1 MYYMLFCCGLIFLL
15 AVIIGFR
22 RGILGSL
29 LRVVS
34 IIISIVATIVLA
46 PIVVDLLYEKTD
58 LDERI
63 EQKIYTKIEAGIQSQ
78 VADEL
83 KAAGVDSK
91 DIPALTEE
99 ETRYILEEGTDRATQ
114 MEMIRGM
121 KIPEIF
127 KNRLIENN
135 TDKIYNTLG
144 VSNFYHY
151 VASYMTRTIM
161 NVIGNAVTFLSIQ
174 LILLIIC
181 WILGAVVKEV
191 PVLAGINRLGGVILG
206 GVIGL
211 ALVWIFMT
219 ITSIAL
225 HDTYNTLLGDNVLLV
240 WLDEHNIF
248 TKIIMSFKL

>member
-22 RGILGSL
+22 RGVLGSL
-29 LRVVS
+29 LRVVAF
-34 IIISIVATIVLA
+34 IIAVVATIVAA

-63 EQKIYTKIEAGIQSQ
+63 EKKIYTEIESYIQRQ
-78 VADEL
+78 VADQLE
-83 KAAGVDSK
+83 AAGVEAK
-91 DIPALTEE
+91 DIPDLTAE
-99 ETRYILEEGTDRATQ
+99 ETKYILDEGTDRATQ
-114 MEMIRGM
+114 MEIIQGM
-121 KIPEIF
+121 KIPELF

-135 TDKIYNTLG
+135 TDKIYSKLG

-151 VASYMTRTIM
+151 VASYMTKTIM
-161 NVIGNAVTFLSIQ
+161 NVIGNAVTFLGIL

-181 WILGAVVKEV
+181 LILGSVVREV
-191 PVLAGINRLGGVILG
+191 PVLAGVDKLGGMILG

-219 ITSIAL
+219 IASIAM
-225 HDTYNTLLGDNVLLV
+225 HDSYNSLLGGNPLLV
-240 WLDEHNIF
+240 WLDENNLF
-248 TKIIMSFKL
+248 AKIIMSFKA